1 MKHYYLK
8 RDRTF
13 GNGRL
18 SRNLFEKIIEKQAN
32 RLVGCVK
39 LTDKEI
45 VKIKVEDIPECKGK
59 KQEVVKTSNVPDWL
73 KERKSN
79 YSAR

>member
-1 MKHYYLK
+1 MNYYYLI

-32 RLVGCVK
+32 RLVGCAK

-45 VKIKVEDIPECKGK
+45 VKIKVEDIPEFKEK
-59 KQEVVKTSNVPDWL
+59 KQEVVKTSNVPHWP